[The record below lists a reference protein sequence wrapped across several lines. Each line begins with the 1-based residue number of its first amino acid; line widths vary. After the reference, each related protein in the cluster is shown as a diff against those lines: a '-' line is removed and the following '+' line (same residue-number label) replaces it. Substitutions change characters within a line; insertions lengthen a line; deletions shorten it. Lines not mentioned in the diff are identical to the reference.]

1 MTGELSEPM
10 GEMQNQCLGLLRGW
24 LNRQIGEAARSWLD
38 GQFEKVANPGPDRD
52 LYLAI
57 GLAPRKLGK
66 ADLKLDA
73 DDLAAA
79 DAARPGW
86 NPSGWSIDQAARIG
100 LLLAAA
106 SNEGGFPAKL
116 EQLCNTADVRELIAF
131 YQGLPLYPNQKLYV
145 ARAGEGAR
153 TNMKAVFEAV
163 AHRNPYPAE
172 QFDEHTWNQLV
183 LKAVFV
189 GSSLNAIHDF
199 DRRRNE
205 DLARTLVDYAHERW
219 AASRVITPELWR
231 AVGPFIDRSMLDDMK
246 RVMTGDNPVERRA
259 AVLALRESGAP
270 GAAAMITLLPEINSE
285 VEAGRISW
293 ETVAEECR
301 KPQ

>member
-1 MTGELSEPM
+1 M
-10 GEMQNQCLGLLRGW
+10 GSQQDKCLELLRGW
-24 LNRQIGEAARSWLD
+24 LTRQLD
-38 GQFEKVANPGPDRD
+38 GAALAWFDEQLAKAGGADRD

-66 ADLKLDA
+66 ADLELNA

-79 DAARPGW
+79 EAVRPGW
-86 NPSGWSIDQAARIG
+86 NPAGWSVDQVARIA

-106 SNEGGFPAKL
+106 RDEGGFPAKL

-131 YQGLPLYPNQKLYV
+131 YQGLPLYPNQEVYV

-231 AVGPFIDRSMLDDMK
+231 AVGPFIDGSMLDDMK
-246 RVMTGDNPVERRA
+246 RVAESDDPLERQA
-259 AVLALRESGAP
+259 AVLALRESGTP
-270 GAAAMITLLPEINSE
+270 GAEALINLSPEIVSE
-285 VEAGRISW
+285 VEAGSISW
-293 ETVAEECR
+293 ETVAGKAE

>member
-1 MTGELSEPM
+1 MSALRDK
-10 GEMQNQCLGLLRGW
+10 CLELLRGW
-24 LNRQIGEAARSWLD
+24 LDRQLDEAARAWLD
-38 GQFEKVANPGPDRD
+38 EQLVKAGGTDRD

-66 ADLKLDA
+66 ADLALA
-73 DDLAAA
+73 PEDLAAA
-79 DAARPGW
+79 DAARRGW
-86 NPSGWSIDQAARIG
+86 NPAGWSVDQAARVA

-106 SNEGGFPAKL
+106 RDEGGFPEKL

-131 YQGLPLYPNQKLYV
+131 YQGLPLYPNQKVYA

-172 QFDEHTWNQLV
+172 QFDEHSWNQLV

-219 AASRVITPELWR
+219 AAGRAITPELWR
-231 AVGPFIDRSMLDDMK
+231 AVGPFIDESMLGDIK
-246 RVMTGDNPVERRA
+246 RVAESGNPVERRA
-259 AVLALRESGAP
+259 AVLALRESGMPRIEAL
-270 GAAAMITLLPEINSE
+270 INLSPEIVSE
-285 VEAGRISW
+285 VEAGRVSW
-293 ETVAEECR
+293 ETVASEIE
-301 KPQ
+301 KP

>member
-1 MTGELSEPM
+1 M
-10 GEMQNQCLGLLRGW
+10 GSQQDKYLELLRGW
-24 LNRQIGEAARSWLD
+24 LARQLDEAARAWFDEQLAKAS
-38 GQFEKVANPGPDRD
+38 GADRD

-66 ADLKLDA
+66 ADLELGA
-73 DDLAAA
+73 EDLAAA

-86 NPSGWSIDQAARIG
+86 NPAGWSVDQAARVA

-106 SNEGGFPAKL
+106 RDEGGFPGKL

-131 YQGLPLYPNQKLYV
+131 YQGLPLYPNQKVYV

-172 QFDEHTWNQLV
+172 NFDEHTWNQLV

-199 DRRRNE
+199 DRRRND

-231 AVGPFIDRSMLDDMK
+231 AVGPFIDESMLGDMK
-246 RVMTGDNPVERRA
+246 RVAESDNPTERQA
-259 AVLALRESGAP
+259 AILALRESGMP
-270 GAAAMITLLPEINSE
+270 GAEALINLSPEIASE

-293 ETVAEECR
+293 ETVACEVE
-301 KPQ
+301 KP

>member
-1 MTGELSEPM
+1 MTGELLEPM
-10 GEMQNQCLGLLRGW
+10 GALQEQCLGLLRGW
-24 LNRQIGEAARSWLD
+24 LDRRLDDAARAWLD
-38 GQFEKVANPGPDRD
+38 EQLGKAAGSDRD

-66 ADLKLDA
+66 ADMDLDES
-73 DDLAAA
+73 DLAAA
-79 DAARPGW
+79 EAARPGW
-86 NPSGWSIDQAARIG
+86 NPGAWSIDQAARTA
-100 LLLAAA
+100 LLLASAKDEA
-106 SNEGGFPAKL
+106 GFPARL
-116 EQLCNTADVRELIAF
+116 DQLCNTADVRELIAF
-131 YQGLPLYPNQKLYV
+131 YQGLPLYPNQQAYV

-172 QFDEHTWNQLV
+172 KFDQHTWNQLV

-189 GSSLNAIHDF
+189 GSSLNEIIGF
-199 DRRRNE
+199 DRRRNA

-231 AVGPFIDRSMLDDMK
+231 AVGPFVDQGMLADMR
-246 RVMTGDNPVERRA
+246 RVAESENILERQA
-259 AVLALRESGAP
+259 AVLALRESSAS
-270 GAAAMITLLPEINSE
+270 GAAALITLSPEIVSE
-285 VEAGRISW
+285 VEAGRVSW
-293 ETVAEECR
+293 ETVAEEYK

>member
-1 MTGELSEPM
+1 MGSQRNKYLEL
-10 GEMQNQCLGLLRGW
+10 LHGW
-24 LNRQIGEAARSWLD
+24 LARQLDDAALAWLD
-38 GQFEKVANPGPDRD
+38 EQLGKADGADRD
-52 LYLAI
+52 LYLAV

-66 ADLKLDA
+66 ADLILSA

-86 NPSGWSIDQAARIG
+86 NPAGWSVDQAARIA

-106 SNEGGFPAKL
+106 RDEGGFPAKL

-131 YQGLPLYPNQKLYV
+131 YQGLPLYPNQKAYV

-163 AHRNPYPAE
+163 ADHNPYPAE
-172 QFDEHTWNQLV
+172 QFDEHSWNQLV

-189 GSSLNAIHDF
+189 GGALNPIHDF

-231 AVGPFIDRSMLDDMK
+231 AVGPFIDEPMLGDMK
-246 RVMTGDNPVERRA
+246 RVATSDDPVERQA
-259 AVLALRESGAP
+259 AVLALRESGTP
-270 GAAAMITLLPEINSE
+270 GATALINLSPDIVSE
-285 VEAGRISW
+285 VEAGRVSW
-293 ETVAEECR
+293 ETVAEECK

>member
-1 MTGELSEPM
+1 MSSLQDKYQE
-10 GEMQNQCLGLLRGW
+10 LLRGW
-24 LNRQIGEAARSWLD
+24 LARQLDRAAMAWFDEQL
-38 GQFEKVANPGPDRD
+38 GKAGGADRD

-66 ADLKLDA
+66 ADLELSA

-79 DAARPGW
+79 ESARPGW
-86 NPSGWSIDQAARIG
+86 NPAGWSVDQAARVA
-100 LLLAAA
+100 LLLAGARD
-106 SNEGGFPAKL
+106 EGNFLEKL

-131 YQGLPLYPNQKLYV
+131 YQGLPLYPNQNAYV

-163 AHRNPYPAE
+163 AHHNPYPAE
-172 QFDEHTWNQLV
+172 QFDEHAWNQLV

-199 DRRRNE
+199 DRRRNT

-231 AVGPFIDRSMLDDMK
+231 AVGPFIDESMLDDMK
-246 RVMTGDNPVERRA
+246 RVTESGDPLERQA
-259 AVLALRESGAP
+259 AVLALRESRAP
-270 GAAAMITLLPEINSE
+270 GSEVLINLSPEIVSE
-285 VEAGRISW
+285 VEAGSVSW
-293 ETVAEECR
+293 ETVAEEFG

>member
-1 MTGELSEPM
+1 MNEDMLEPM
-10 GEMQNQCLGLLRGW
+10 GATEDKCLDLLREW
-24 LNRQIGEAARSWLD
+24 LTRQLDEAARSWLH
-38 GQFEKVANPGPDRD
+38 GQIEKAAGSERD

-66 ADLKLDA
+66 ADLELDET
-73 DDLAAA
+73 DLAAA
-79 DAARPGW
+79 AEARAGW
-86 NPSGWSIDQAARIG
+86 NPAGWSVDQGARAAI
-100 LLLAAA
+100 LLAA
-106 SNEGGFPAKL
+106 SRDEQTFPAKL

-131 YQGLPLYPNQKLYV
+131 YQALPLYPNQQAYV

-189 GSSLNAIHDF
+189 GSSLNDIQGF
-199 DRRRNE
+199 DRRRNA

-231 AVGPFIDRSMLDDMK
+231 AVGPFIDESMLADMR
-246 RVMTGDNPVERRA
+246 RVATSESLLERQA
-259 AVLALRESGAP
+259 AVLALRESSAP
-270 GAAAMITLLPEINSE
+270 GAAELITLSPEIVSE
-285 VEAGRISW
+285 VEAGRVSW
-293 ETVAEECR
+293 ETVSEEIK

>member
-1 MTGELSEPM
+1 M
-10 GEMQNQCLGLLRGW
+10 GLQQDNCLELLRGW
-24 LNRQIGEAARSWLD
+24 MARQLDATALAWLD
-38 GQFEKVANPGPDRD
+38 EQMGKAGGADRD

-66 ADLKLDA
+66 ADLLLNTN
-73 DDLAAA
+73 DLTAAG
-79 DAARPGW
+79 AARPGW
-86 NPSGWSIDQAARIG
+86 DPMGWSVDQAARVA

-106 SNEGGFPAKL
+106 RDEEGFPGKL

-131 YQGLPLYPNQKLYV
+131 YQGLPLYPNPEMYV

-163 AHRNPYPAE
+163 AHHNPYPAE

-189 GSSLNAIHDF
+189 GSQLNAIRDF

-231 AVGPFIDRSMLDDMK
+231 AVGPFIDESMLDDMK
-246 RVMTGDNPVERRA
+246 RVATSDDPLERQA
-259 AVLALRESGAP
+259 AVLALRESGDP
-270 GAAAMITLLPEINSE
+270 GAEALINLSPDIVSE

-293 ETVAEECR
+293 ETVSGEFQ

>member
-1 MTGELSEPM
+1 ME
-10 GEMQNQCLGLLRGW
+10 LLRGW
-24 LNRQIGEAARSWLD
+24 LAHRLDEAARAWFDEQLARA
-38 GQFEKVANPGPDRD
+38 GGADRD

-66 ADLKLDA
+66 ADLALDA
-73 DDLAAA
+73 GELAAA

-86 NPSGWSIDQAARIG
+86 NPAGWSVDQAARVA
-100 LLLAAA
+100 LLLVSARDEA
-106 SNEGGFPAKL
+106 GFPEKL
-116 EQLCNTADVRELIAF
+116 EQLCTTADVRELIAF
-131 YQGLPLYPNQKLYV
+131 YQGLPLYPNPGAYV

-172 QFDEHTWNQLV
+172 NFDERTWNQLV

-189 GSSLNAIHDF
+189 GSSLNAINDF

-205 DLARTLVDYAHERW
+205 ELARTLVDYAHERW

-231 AVGPFIDRSMLDDMK
+231 AVGPFIDEPMLDDMK
-246 RVMTGDNPVERRA
+246 RVAESDNPLERQA
-259 AVLALRESGAP
+259 AVLALRESGLPGSPAP
-270 GAAAMITLLPEINSE
+270 INISPEILSE

-293 ETVAEECR
+293 ETVAGELE
-301 KPQ
+301 KP

>member
-1 MTGELSEPM
+1 M
-10 GEMQNQCLGLLRGW
+10 GSKQDKYLELLRGW
-24 LNRQIGEAARSWLD
+24 LARQMDEAALAWLD
-38 GQFEKVANPGPDRD
+38 GQLAKAGDADRD

-66 ADLKLDA
+66 ADLDLGV

-86 NPSGWSIDQAARIG
+86 SPAGWSVDQAARIA

-106 SNEGGFPAKL
+106 NDEDGFGSKL

-131 YQGLPLYPNQKLYV
+131 YQGLPLYPNQEAYV

-163 AHRNPYPAE
+163 AHHNPYPAE

-189 GSSLNAIHDF
+189 GSSLNEIHDF

-231 AVGPFIDRSMLDDMK
+231 AVGPYIDESMLDDMK
-246 RVMTGDNPVERRA
+246 RVAESDNPTERRA
-259 AVLALRESGAP
+259 AVLALRESRAP
-270 GAAAMITLLPEINSE
+270 GAPALINLLPEIVSE
-285 VEAGRISW
+285 VEAGRVSW
-293 ETVAEECR
+293 ETVAEEFK

>member
-1 MTGELSEPM
+1 MSALRDK
-10 GEMQNQCLGLLRGW
+10 CLELLRGW
-24 LNRQIGEAARSWLD
+24 LDRQLDEAARAWLD
-38 GQFEKVANPGPDRD
+38 EQLVKAGGTDRD

-66 ADLKLDA
+66 ADLALA
-73 DDLAAA
+73 PEDLAAA
-79 DAARPGW
+79 NTARAGW
-86 NPSGWSIDQAARIG
+86 NPAGWSVDQAARVA

-106 SNEGGFPAKL
+106 RDEGGFPEKL

-131 YQGLPLYPNQKLYV
+131 YQGLPLYPNQKVYA

-172 QFDEHTWNQLV
+172 QFDEHSWNQLV

-189 GSSLNAIHDF
+189 GSSLNAIHAF
-199 DRRRNE
+199 VRRRNE

-219 AASRVITPELWR
+219 AAGRAITPELWR
-231 AVGPFIDRSMLDDMK
+231 AVGPFIDESMLGDLK
-246 RVMTGDNPVERRA
+246 RVAESDNLPERRA
-259 AVLALRESGAP
+259 AVLALRESGMPRTEAL
-270 GAAAMITLLPEINSE
+270 INLSPEIVSE
-285 VEAGRISW
+285 VEAGRVSW
-293 ETVAEECR
+293 ETVASEIE
-301 KPQ
+301 KP

>member
-1 MTGELSEPM
+1 M
-10 GEMQNQCLGLLRGW
+10 GSLQDKCLELLRGW
-24 LNRQIGEAARSWLD
+24 LARQLDAAARAWLD
-38 GQFEKVANPGPDRD
+38 EQLAKAGKADRD

-66 ADLKLDA
+66 ADLELGPE
-73 DDLAAA
+73 DLTAA
-79 DAARPGW
+79 DAARRGW
-86 NPSGWSIDQAARIG
+86 NPAGWSVDQASRVA

-106 SNEGGFPAKL
+106 RDEGAFPAKL

-131 YQGLPLYPNQKLYV
+131 YQGLPLYPNQEVYV

-172 QFDEHTWNQLV
+172 RFDEHTWNQLV

-189 GSSLNAIHDF
+189 GSSLNAIHEF

-205 DLARTLVDYAHERW
+205 DLAHTLVDYAHERW
-219 AASRVITPELWR
+219 AAGRTITPELWR
-231 AVGPFIDRSMLDDMK
+231 AVGPFIDESMLDDMK
-246 RVMTGDNPVERRA
+246 RVAESYIPAERQA
-259 AVLALRESGAP
+259 GVLALRESGMP
-270 GAAAMITLLPEINSE
+270 GAKTLITLSPEIVSE
-285 VEAGRISW
+285 VEAGRVSW
-293 ETVAEECR
+293 ETIASEIE

>member
-1 MTGELSEPM
+1 MASQQNKYLEL
-10 GEMQNQCLGLLRGW
+10 LHGW
-24 LNRQIGEAARSWLD
+24 LARQLNATALAWLD
-38 GQFEKVANPGPDRD
+38 EQLAKAGESDKD

-66 ADLKLDA
+66 DDLVLSA
-73 DDLAAA
+73 EDLAAA
-79 DAARPGW
+79 EAARPGW
-86 NPSGWSIDQAARIG
+86 NPAGWSVDQAARIA
-100 LLLAAA
+100 LLLSAARDEA
-106 SNEGGFPAKL
+106 GFPAKL

-131 YQGLPLYPNQKLYV
+131 YQGLPLYPNQKAYV

-163 AHRNPYPAE
+163 AHNNPYPAE
-172 QFDEHTWNQLV
+172 QFDEHSWNQLV

-189 GSSLNAIHDF
+189 GASLNEIQNF

-231 AVGPFIDRSMLDDMK
+231 AVGPFIDESMLGDMK
-246 RVMTGDNPVERRA
+246 RVATSDLPVERLA
-259 AVLALRESGAP
+259 GVLALRESGAP
-270 GAAAMITLLPEINSE
+270 GTEALINLSPEIVSE
-285 VEAGRISW
+285 VEAGRVSW
-293 ETVAEECR
+293 ETVAGELE
-301 KPQ
+301 KP

>member
-1 MTGELSEPM
+1 M
-10 GEMQNQCLGLLRGW
+10 GSQQDKCLKLLRNW
-24 LNRQIGEAARSWLD
+24 LARQLDEAARAWLD
-38 GQFEKVANPGPDRD
+38 EQLAKVGETDRD

-66 ADLKLDA
+66 ADLELKA
-73 DDLAAA
+73 ADLAAA
-79 DAARPGW
+79 DTARHGW
-86 NPSGWSIDQAARIG
+86 NPAGWSVDQAARVA
-100 LLLAAA
+100 LLLATARD
-106 SNEGGFPAKL
+106 EGGFPGKL

-131 YQGLPLYPNQKLYV
+131 YQGLPLYPNQEAYV

-219 AASRVITPELWR
+219 AASRAITPELWR
-231 AVGPFIDRSMLDDMK
+231 AVGPFIDESMLDDMK
-246 RVMTGDNPVERRA
+246 RVGESDDPPERQA
-259 AVLALRESGAP
+259 AVLALRESGMP
-270 GAAAMITLLPEINSE
+270 GAEPLINLSPGIVSE
-285 VEAGRISW
+285 VEAGRVSW
-293 ETVAEECR
+293 ETVASKVE

>member
-1 MTGELSEPM
+1 MQSSVSQGSILS
-10 GEMQNQCLGLLRGW
+10 QLRRW
-24 LNRQIGEAARSWLD
+24 LARQIDADSMNWLD
-38 GQFEKVANPGPDRD
+38 ARIENAGATDRE

-66 ADLKLDA
+66 ADLILDA
-73 DDLAAA
+73 EDIAAA

-86 NPSGWSIDQAARIG
+86 NPKGWSVDQAARIAI
-100 LLLAAA
+100 LLAAA
-106 SNEGGFPAKL
+106 RRDEAGFPARL

-131 YQGLPLYPNQKLYV
+131 YQGLPLYPNQPAYL

-172 QFDEHTWNQLV
+172 RFDEHSWNQLV
-183 LKAVFV
+183 LKSVFV
-189 GSSLNAIHDF
+189 GSALGEIQGF

-231 AVGPFIDRSMLDDMK
+231 AVGPFIDEPMLADMA
-246 RVMTGDNPVERRA
+246 RVAESSDPLERQA
-259 AVLALRESGAP
+259 AVLALRESKAP
-270 GAAAMITLLPEINSE
+270 GAQKLITLLPDIASA
-285 VEAGRISW
+285 VEEGRVSW
-293 ETVAEECR
+293 ETVARDHR

>member
-1 MTGELSEPM
+1 MSSQQDKYLE
-10 GEMQNQCLGLLRGW
+10 LLRNW
-24 LNRQIGEAARSWLD
+24 LARQLDEAARAWFDEQLAKA
-38 GQFEKVANPGPDRD
+38 GGADRD

-66 ADLKLDA
+66 ADLELKP
-73 DDLAAA
+73 DDLVAA

-86 NPSGWSIDQAARIG
+86 NPAGWSVDQAARVA
-100 LLLAAA
+100 LLLTAARD
-106 SNEGGFPAKL
+106 EGGFPGKL

-131 YQGLPLYPNQKLYV
+131 YQGLPLYPNQKVYV

-172 QFDEHTWNQLV
+172 NFDEHTWNQLV

-231 AVGPFIDRSMLDDMK
+231 AVGPFIDESMLGDMK
-246 RVMTGDNPVERRA
+246 RVAESDNPTERQA
-259 AVLALRESGAP
+259 AILALCECGMP
-270 GAAAMITLLPEINSE
+270 GAKALINLSPEILSE
-285 VEAGRISW
+285 VEAGRVSW
-293 ETVAEECR
+293 ETVAGEVE
-301 KPQ
+301 KP

>member
-1 MTGELSEPM
+1 MSSLQDKCLELL
-10 GEMQNQCLGLLRGW
+10 CGW
-24 LNRQIGEAARSWLD
+24 LARQLDEAARVWLD
-38 GQFEKVANPGPDRD
+38 EQLAKAGETDRD

-66 ADLKLDA
+66 ADLRLDA

-79 DAARPGW
+79 DAARSGW
-86 NPSGWSIDQAARIG
+86 NPSGWSVDQAARVA
-100 LLLAAA
+100 LLLATARD
-106 SNEGGFPAKL
+106 EGGFPAKL

-131 YQGLPLYPNQKLYV
+131 YQGLPLYPNQKVYV

-189 GSSLNAIHDF
+189 GASLNPIHDF
-199 DRRRNE
+199 DRRRND

-219 AASRVITPELWR
+219 AASRAITPELWR
-231 AVGPFIDRSMLDDMK
+231 AVGPYIDESMLDDMK
-246 RVMTGDNPVERRA
+246 RVATSDDTLERQA
-259 AVLALRESGAP
+259 AVLALRESGAT
-270 GAAAMITLLPEINSE
+270 GAQALINLSPEIVSE
-285 VEAGRISW
+285 VEAGRVSW
-293 ETVAEECR
+293 ETVAGELE
-301 KPQ
+301 KP